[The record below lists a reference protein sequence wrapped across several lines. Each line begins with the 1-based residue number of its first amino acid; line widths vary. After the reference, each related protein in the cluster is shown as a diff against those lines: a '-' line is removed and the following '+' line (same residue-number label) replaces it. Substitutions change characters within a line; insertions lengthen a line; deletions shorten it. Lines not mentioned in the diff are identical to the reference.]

1 MIGAYRRAISI
12 APGLDL
18 PDPSPVVYCLPGCA
32 AAVGGNLIYPRVVGG
47 SLGLPGI
54 WVLLA
59 TIVGSG
65 LAGPLGILLGV
76 PIATVLYTLLKN
88 DVRRREILEES

>member
-1 MIGAYRRAISI
+1 MWFLVFLII
-12 APGLDL
+12 LQQL
-18 PDPSPVVYCLPGCA
+18 EN
-32 AAVGGNLIYPRVVGG
+32 NLIYPRVVGD

-59 TIVGSG
+59 AIVGGG

-76 PIATVLYTLLKN
+76 PVATVFYKLLKN
-88 DVRRREILEES
+88 DVRERTAIEEA